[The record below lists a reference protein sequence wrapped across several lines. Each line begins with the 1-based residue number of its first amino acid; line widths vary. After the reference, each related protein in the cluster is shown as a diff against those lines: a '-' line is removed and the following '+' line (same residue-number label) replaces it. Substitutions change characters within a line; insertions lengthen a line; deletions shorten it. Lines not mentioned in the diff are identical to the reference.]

1 MTFVKVCGIT
11 REEDMADAVEFGV
24 SALGFI
30 LAPGSPRTLSLE
42 KAAFLGK
49 LVPPPV
55 CRVAVMKNPS
65 MDEIARVGRSGAFDC
80 IQFHGSEEPAL
91 LMKGCSLRT
100 IKAFSVEGEDDLE
113 RASAYEGGDM
123 LLLDSKKINLEKGS
137 TFNHSLLKTKA
148 FRRPFFLAG
157 GLGPSN
163 LGEALATARPF
174 GVDLNSGVE
183 SAPGI
188 KDRTRLAA
196 ALEAVREF
204 DQFERRRHS

>member
-11 REEDMADAVEFGV
+11 REEDMAAAVELGV

-42 KAAFLGK
+42 KAACLGG

-55 CRVAVMKNPS
+55 CRVAVMKDP
-65 MDEIARVGRSGAFDC
+65 DEEEIARTEGSGAFDC
-80 IQFHGSEEPAL
+80 IQFHGSEEPDL
-91 LMKGCSLRT
+91 LRRCSLRT
-100 IKAFSVEGEDDLE
+100 IKAFAIEGEDDLD
-113 RASAYEGGDM
+113 RASAYEGGGM
-123 LLLDSKKINLEKGS
+123 LLLDSKKANLEKGS
-137 TFNHSLLKTKA
+137 TFDHSLLQRRT
-148 FRRPFFLAG
+148 FSRPFFLAG

-163 LGEALATARPF
+163 LREALEKVRPF

-188 KDRTRLAA
+188 KNRAQLAA

-204 DQFERRRHS
+204 DRFERRRHS

>member
-24 SALGFI
+24 SVLGFI
-30 LAPGSPRTLSLE
+30 LVPGSPRTLSLE

-65 MDEIARVGRSGAFDC
+65 VDEIARVERSGAFDC
-80 IQFHGSEEPAL
+80 IQFHGSEEPVL
-91 LMKGCSLRT
+91 LRNCSLRT
-100 IKAFSVEGEDDLE
+100 IKAFSIEGVGDLE
-113 RASAYEGGDM
+113 RASAYEGGNM
-123 LLLDSKKINLEKGS
+123 LLLDSKKMNLEKGH
-137 TFNHSLLKTKA
+137 TFDHSLLKKRA

-163 LGEALATARPF
+163 LREALEKARPF

-188 KDRTRLAA
+188 KDRTQLAA

-204 DQFERRRHS
+204 DDFERRRH

>member
-65 MDEIARVGRSGAFDC
+65 MDEIARVERSGAFDC
-80 IQFHGSEEPAL
+80 IQFHGSEESAL
-91 LMKGCSLRT
+91 LKNCSLRT
-100 IKAFSVEGEDDLE
+100 IKAMAMEDEEDLE
-113 RASAYEGGDM
+113 KAFSYGGGDM
-123 LLLDSKKINLEKGS
+123 LLLDSRKVNLEKGR
-137 TFNHSLLKTKA
+137 TFDHSLLKTRA

-163 LGEALATARPF
+163 LREALEATHPF

-188 KDRTRLAA
+188 KDRTQLAA

-204 DQFERRRHS
+204 DSFERRRRS